1 MTDTKKKSV
10 KKGPGGSKKS
20 TKKKHDVKPE
30 LVHEHEDTG
39 VEHAHLDGDKNHSH
53 VDLQP
58 KPFAE
63 DVTDTEELGDTITE
77 VGEPPMGA
85 TRIDSPVGLLGRAL
99 GFDPSANQETE
110 DERDER
116 LRDRSLQFAAG
127 THHGMTEE
135 KVVAAAEAYFN
146 FLKGQAKAEVKSIQG
161 E

>member
-30 LVHEHEDTG
+30 LVHKHEDTE
-39 VEHAHLDGDKNHSH
+39 VEHAHMGGDEEHSH
-53 VDLQP
+53 LDLEP
-58 KPFAE
+58 KPFAGVPE
-63 DVTDTEELGDTITE
+63 DGITE

-110 DERDER
+110 EERDER

-127 THHGMTEE
+127 THHGMSEE